1 MDTRPVTIQDV
12 ARVAGVSTSTVSR
25 TLSRPSVVAKATR
38 QAVMRAVQATGYQVN
53 HTARNLR
60 RQRTGSVIALA
71 PNLANPFFSQI
82 LAGMSAVLSA
92 RNYGLLIADTQ
103 MGPDPDDRLRR
114 YLTSGLADGLVLFD
128 GGLSAAALDVPGR
141 PPVIT
146 ACEWMPGDLPSIRV
160 DNAHGAELAVAHLA
174 DLGHRKIG
182 HVTGPHGNVLARARL
197 DGWRAAMAARGLAA
211 PDAWIFEGDFSMD
224 SGAMAAARWLAA
236 PDRPTALFFASDEMA
251 VGFLGAVRR
260 AGVQAPRDVSVV
272 GFDNI
277 EVGAHLSPPLT
288 TIRQPRTQIGERAA
302 ELLLALIAGE
312 DGAGI
317 ERVIPVDLILRESTA
332 APAQTAG

>member
-1 MDTRPVTIQDV
+1 MDIRPATIQDV

-25 TLSRPSVVAKATR
+25 TLSKPSVVAKATR
-38 QAVMRAVQATGYQVN
+38 QAVLRAVQATGYQVN

-103 MGPDPDDRLRR
+103 MGPDPDERLRW
-114 YLTSGLADGLVLFD
+114 YLSSGLADGLVLFD
-128 GGLSAAALDVPGR
+128 GGLSPRALDLPGR

-174 DLGHRKIG
+174 GLGHRKIG
-182 HVTGPHGNVLARARL
+182 HVTGPRRNVLAQARAQ
-197 DGWRAAMAARGLAA
+197 GWWKAMARRGLEARE
-211 PDAWIFEGDFSMD
+211 AWMFDGDFSMD
-224 SGAMAAARWLAA
+224 SGAMAAARWLEAE
-236 PDRPTALFFASDEMA
+236 DRPTALFFASDEMA
-251 VGFLGAVRR
+251 AGFLGALRR
-260 AGVQAPRDVSVV
+260 AGAEAPRDVSVV

-277 EVGAHLSPPLT
+277 EIGAHLSPPLT
-288 TIRQPRTQIGERAA
+288 TIRQPRTLIGERAA

-317 ERVIPVDLILRESTA
+317 DRVVEVDLVERESTA
-332 APAQTAG
+332 PLR

>member
-1 MDTRPVTIQDV
+1 MDIRAATIQDV

-25 TLSRPSVVAKATR
+25 TLSKPSVVAKATR

-103 MGPDPDDRLRR
+103 MGPDPDERLRR
-114 YLTSGLADGLVLFD
+114 YLSSGLADGLVLFD
-128 GGLSAAALDVPGR
+128 GGLSPAALDVPGR

-174 DLGHRKIG
+174 ALGHRSIG
-182 HVTGPHGNVLARARL
+182 HVTGPRRNVLARTRRE
-197 DGWRAAMAARGLAA
+197 GWQAAMARRGLETRA
-211 PDAWIFEGDFSMD
+211 DWLYEGDFSMD
-224 SGAMAAARWLAA
+224 SGAMAAGRWLAMT
-236 PDRPTALFFASDEMA
+236 DRPTALFFASDEMA
-251 VGFLGAVRR
+251 VGFLGAARR
-260 AGVQAPRDVSVV
+260 AGMQAPRDFSAV

-288 TIRQPRTQIGERAA
+288 TIRQPRTLIGERAA
-302 ELLLALIAGE
+302 ELLLDLIAGGT
-312 DGAGI
+312 GAGI
-317 ERVIPVDLILRESTA
+317 GRVVEVDLITRESTA
-332 APAQTAG
+332 PPRPAA